1 MQYLRSEG
9 NAMERRTLGNSD
21 LAITRVGYGA
31 WAIGGTGWE
40 YAWGPQKDE
49 DSIAAIRRSLELGV
63 NWIDTAAVYG
73 L

>member
-1 MQYLRSEG
+1 
-9 NAMERRTLGNSD
+9 MERRTLGNSD

-49 DSIAAIRRSLELGV
+49 DSIAAI
-63 NWIDTAAVYG
+63 
-73 L
+73 